1 MAPPSQ
7 PVPTRQQATRQPSTG
22 NLGAPSSSRMGAS
35 PMSYSAMTGISF
47 TNGGGFSFEN
57 RATPRSMKW
66 GNSHNPSG
74 SYGARFYGNA

>member
-1 MAPPSQ
+1 
-7 PVPTRQQATRQPSTG
+7 
-22 NLGAPSSSRMGAS
+22 MGAS